1 MRAFKLL
8 SDGSSMQK
16 RAEEE
21 EDTAKTVPSRTT
33 ALCHMIE
40 EAAKLLRAC
49 ARALHTHRE
58 SLPIKLLFSFLF
70 IP

>member
-1 MRAFKLL
+1 
-8 SDGSSMQK
+8 MQT

-40 EAAKLLRAC
+40 ESAKLLRAC
-49 ARALHTHRE
+49 VRALAHTHRE
-58 SLPIKLLFSFLF
+58 SLPIKLLFSFLL
-70 IP
+70 IL